1 MDKQLRMDKMYL
13 QIARVIANQSYA
25 QRAKVGALIVKDDN
39 ILSFGYNG
47 TPAGFDNCCECQIE
61 SEHDNGKITV
71 TKREVLHAESNA
83 FMKLVRT
90 GGFGCKGGTLYCT
103 YSPCIECAKMI
114 IQSGIKRVVYELDY
128 RVELGCELLKQA
140 GVELTKISLDDSTVK
155 QHTQAI
161 KTSTD
166 RNTTSNVT
174 LNEHGTLRYLNQVI
188 ATNVHESDVIPSV
201 VGVVYVVILHGRLP
215 ALMLDWK
222 DMPFLFRNMTVRL
235 WLDEQSAN
243 DSKLKERLE
252 KIFAEAAVKD
262 VIIDNYYFK

>member
-47 TPAGFDNCCECQIE
+47 TPAGFDNCCECQVGTE
-61 SEHDNGKITV
+61 YSVETT
-71 TKREVLHAESNA
+71 TKKEVLHAESNA

-128 RVELGCELLKQA
+128 RVELGCELLRQA
-140 GVELTKISLDDSTVK
+140 NVEIVK
-155 QHTQAI
+155 M
-161 KTSTD
+161 
-166 RNTTSNVT
+166 N
-174 LNEHGTLRYLNQVI
+174 
-188 ATNVHESDVIPSV
+188 
-201 VGVVYVVILHGRLP
+201 
-215 ALMLDWK
+215 
-222 DMPFLFRNMTVRL
+222 
-235 WLDEQSAN
+235 
-243 DSKLKERLE
+243 LE
-252 KIFAEAAVKD
+252 
-262 VIIDNYYFK
+262 